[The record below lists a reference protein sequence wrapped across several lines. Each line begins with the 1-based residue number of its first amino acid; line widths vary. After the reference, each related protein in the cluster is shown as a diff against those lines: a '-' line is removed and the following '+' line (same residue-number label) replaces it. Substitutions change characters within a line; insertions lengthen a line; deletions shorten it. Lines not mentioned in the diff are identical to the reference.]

1 MSETVSVSA
10 SSPLTLSK
18 RKNLLLITWAIVLL
32 LTVPEIILRAFLQ
45 IDTSWMLGARLALLA
60 GLLALSFGWE
70 LLRPLRGFFVV
81 MLVVYGVEGWFFG
94 TFVSQ
99 SQPYQDAVSSSV
111 YLAFFGERLLRI
123 GAVLVMLVVLLSQG
137 LKPRD
142 FFLRVGNLR
151 AIAEPSRWGIPRKP
165 ESWMIFGRNYAVIAV
180 GILLF
185 FLIPA
190 LQPSLNNF
198 SIGLFLFAA
207 ICATMNAFAEEFL
220 YRSALLP
227 QLLPAFGKNTSIMV
241 AAIWFGLAHYFG
253 VPSGITGVLITAIG
267 GWFFAKS
274 MVETQGMGWPWFMHF
289 VSDFAV
295 YMVIL
300 LAGAL

>member
-1 MSETVSVSA
+1 MHEAVSVSA
-10 SSPLTLSK
+10 SSPLSLSK
-18 RKNLLLITWAIVLL
+18 RKNLLLITWAVVLL
-32 LTVPEIILRAFLQ
+32 LTVPEIVLRAFLQ
-45 IDTSWMLGARLALLA
+45 QDTSWMLGARLALLA
-60 GLLALSFGWE
+60 GLLVLSYAWE

-94 TFVSQ
+94 MVVSQ
-99 SQPYQDAVSSSV
+99 NQMYHNAVSGSV

-123 GAVLVMLVVLLSQG
+123 GAVLVMLIVLLGQG
-137 LKPRD
+137 LRPRD
-142 FFLRVGNLR
+142 FFLRVGDLR
-151 AIAEPSRWGIPRKP
+151 AVAEPSRRGIPRKP
-165 ESWMIFGRNYAVIAV
+165 ESWTVFGRNYTIIAV
-180 GILLF
+180 AILLF
-185 FLIPA
+185 FMVPA

-198 SIGLFLFAA
+198 SIGLLLFAA
-207 ICATMNAFAEEFL
+207 ICAAINAFAEEFL

-227 QLLPAFGKNTSIMV
+227 QLLPVFGKNTSIMI

-274 MVETQGMGWPWFMHF
+274 MVETRGMGWPWFMHF
-289 VSDFAV
+289 ASDFVV

>member
-1 MSETVSVSA
+1 MGETISVAA
-10 SSPLTLSK
+10 SSPLSISK
-18 RKNLLLITWAIVLL
+18 RKNLLLITWTVVVL
-32 LTVPEIILRAFLQ
+32 LTVPEIILRAFLKQ
-45 IDTSWMLGARLALLA
+45 DTSWMLGARLALLA
-60 GLLALSFGWE
+60 GLLALSYGWE

-81 MLVVYGVEGWFFG
+81 MLVVYGVEGWLLG
-94 TFVSQ
+94 TLVPQ
-99 SQPYQDAVSSSV
+99 SQTYQNAVSGSV
-111 YLAFFGERLLRI
+111 NLAFFGERLLRI
-123 GAVLVMLVVLLSQG
+123 GAVLVMLVVLLSRG

-142 FFLRVGNLR
+142 FFLTIGNLK
-151 AIAEPSRWGIPRKP
+151 ATAEPSRWGLLRKP
-165 ESWMIFGRNYAVIAV
+165 ESWTVFGRNYAIIAT

-185 FLIPA
+185 FLVPA
-190 LQPSLNNF
+190 LRPSLNNF
-198 SIGLFLFAA
+198 SVGLLLFAA
-207 ICATMNAFAEEFL
+207 VCAAMNAFAEEFL
-220 YRSALLP
+220 YRAALLP
-227 QLLPAFGKNTSIMV
+227 QLLPAFGKSTAILI

-274 MVETQGMGWPWFMHF
+274 MVETRGMGWPWFMHF